1 MGNHIQYELEISD
14 GIQLKENVCQAA
26 TKTTVA
32 VVSHLVIWSSFFLD
46 SGPWSHLGSANTSA
60 VDGLAESLHKPD
72 ETRYI
77 HMDGYIDPYICMY
90 IYMWMD
96 IHIYIYITSSKW
108 IYNLVFDE
116 YGNGKGSSFHGENG

>member
-1 MGNHIQYELEISD
+1 MY
-14 GIQLKENVCQAA
+14 V
-26 TKTTVA
+26 
-32 VVSHLVIWSSFFLD
+32 
-46 SGPWSHLGSANTSA
+46 
-60 VDGLAESLHKPD
+60 
-72 ETRYI
+72 
-77 HMDGYIDPYICMY
+77 Y